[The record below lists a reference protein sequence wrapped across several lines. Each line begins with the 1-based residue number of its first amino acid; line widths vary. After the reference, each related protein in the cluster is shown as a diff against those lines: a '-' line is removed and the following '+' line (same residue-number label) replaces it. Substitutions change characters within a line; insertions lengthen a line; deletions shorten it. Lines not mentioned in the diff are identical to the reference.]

1 MCPGFPY
8 SKLQERVL
16 HLEVLDYDRFSR
28 NDAIGETNL
37 PLQEVDL
44 TQETMY
50 WRPLVPSKKGP
61 VSKQKNKRSVTENKV
76 LDLMW
81 WLAGLAFL
89 ES

>member
-1 MCPGFPY
+1 MSLSTGFPY
-8 SKLQERVL
+8 SKLQDRVL

-61 VSKQKNKRSVTENKV
+61 VSISIIDVISLRE
-76 LDLMW
+76 
-81 WLAGLAFL
+81 
-89 ES
+89 